1 MELMSTHDIRVAVQE
16 IATATTERTADRL
29 RAYNLLYGWCRGTDE
44 ALPETTE
51 ELLDLLR
58 RRRNNGRISGVYMST
73 CWVYDGAVD

>member
-58 RRRNNGRISGVYMST
+58 RNGGLKVR
-73 CWVYDGAVD
+73 VDLTDDEPEEEQW